1 MASCLKGMAE
11 IVWHRRETR
20 RQTEKTKFS
29 LKLERDERGKQLP
42 VIAME
47 KSAEAIVVPYGG

>member
-1 MASCLKGMAE
+1 VAPSGNQAANGEDKVQPEAVEGRA
-11 IVWHRRETR
+11 
-20 RQTEKTKFS
+20 
-29 LKLERDERGKQLP
+29 GKQLP